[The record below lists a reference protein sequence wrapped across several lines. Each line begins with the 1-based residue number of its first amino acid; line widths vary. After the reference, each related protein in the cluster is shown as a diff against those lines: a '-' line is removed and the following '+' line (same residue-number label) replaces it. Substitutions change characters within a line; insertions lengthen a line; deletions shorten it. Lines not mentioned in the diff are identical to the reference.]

1 MGAGHEQRGRDPR
14 FSPANGSG
22 LPLGTRKRTSPS
34 PTRPAARRT
43 VAPPVSYAHERR
55 GSGRHARLALQPP
68 MNFPIGR
75 WREKFMPRG
84 CALSGA
90 LPTIRPTV
98 PAYHRQTARGIALAR
113 DEPRIDP
120 PAYGPPLASS
130 VGWVAHLPVESGDSV
145 ASDLIQ
151 MPQTTNFPKCCAR
164 KIRTARRCL
173 KREAVPS
180 YDGLALAEA
189 AAQNRAPPPPPQ
201 TPPFHCLHQVH
212 VQHRSHERFTNIR
225 TSGIVLANA

>member
-1 MGAGHEQRGRDPR
+1 
-14 FSPANGSG
+14 
-22 LPLGTRKRTSPS
+22 
-34 PTRPAARRT
+34 
-43 VAPPVSYAHERR
+43 
-55 GSGRHARLALQPP
+55 
-68 MNFPIGR
+68 MNFPICLRRG
-75 WREKFMPRG
+75 KFIRRG
-84 CALSGA
+84 FASRGA
-90 LPTIRPTV
+90 LPIIRPAV

-151 MPQTTNFPKCCAR
+151 MPQTTNFPKSCAR
-164 KIRTARRCL
+164 KIRTARLCL

-180 YDGLALAEA
+180 YDGLALADA

-201 TPPFHCLHQVH
+201 TLPFPCLYKVH
-212 VQHRSHERFTNIR
+212 VQHRSHERFTNMR
-225 TSGIVLANA
+225 TYCIVLANA